1 VGTYLFEIAEQ
12 KGIETTLLARE
23 EGFPLTGKSTEAEI
37 TWIYIKRLDAMVRQN
52 QDIIEYLRHAHYIG
66 DYSMLVGSLDYAI
79 SRINTVILRLS
90 QYPLLADEYFA
101 ELKSCHNSVRAF
113 HKNMVRTEN
122 MAQVPKMVSWIQI
135 TQNWH

>member
-1 VGTYLFEIAEQ
+1 MD
-12 KGIETTLLARE
+12 
-23 EGFPLTGKSTEAEI
+23 
-37 TWIYIKRLDAMVRQN
+37 YIKRLDAMVRQN

-101 ELKSCHNSVRAF
+101 ELKSCHDSVRAF
-113 HKNMVRTEN
+113 HKNMERTE
-122 MAQVPKMVSWIQI
+122 SWPRFLRWYPRFRLHRIGI
-135 TQNWH
+135 KRFPRIALLLVRVENSVRDH